1 MENLIIPVHPTSWG
15 TLGLAIPSNLTMPV
29 PQNKLPRFGR
39 IRQFGASGTNND
51 VVLTYFYLFICES
64 ESENERSS
72 GPLVAHLTPRSENQK
87 PAAAVVPTLP
97 QRRSNV
103 EIPLINVVFSTF
115 SQRLVNVECYFGYNI
130 AFMRSCLSVVCLSV
144 VTKRL

>member
-15 TLGLAIPSNLTMPV
+15 TLGLAIPSNLNIPV

-39 IRQFGASGTNND
+39 IRPFGPSGTNYA
-51 VVLTYFYLFICES
+51 VVFTYFYLFICES
-64 ESENERSS
+64 ESESERST
-72 GPLVAHLTPRSENQK
+72 GPLVVHLTPGSENPK
-87 PAAAVVPTLP
+87 PAAAVLPTLP

-115 SQRLVNVECYFGYNI
+115 SQRWIDVECYFGYNI